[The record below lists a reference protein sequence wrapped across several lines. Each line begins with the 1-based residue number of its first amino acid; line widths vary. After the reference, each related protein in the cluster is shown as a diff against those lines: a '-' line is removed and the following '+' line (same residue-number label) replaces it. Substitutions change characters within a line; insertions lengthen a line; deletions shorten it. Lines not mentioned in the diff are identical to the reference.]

1 MLDLKPQNLHALC
14 HKLWSYFRYYLHQN
28 SASLTFVDFLPL
40 AEEIKNLQI
49 VCCFCCVFS
58 HDLSFENGSMIF
70 WTDDAI
76 KLWHKHCNSFSILIG
91 CLHCITV

>member
-40 AEEIKNLQI
+40 AEEIKNKIYKLF
-49 VCCFCCVFS
+49 VVFVVFS
-58 HDLSFENGSMIF
+58 VM
-70 WTDDAI
+70 T
-76 KLWHKHCNSFSILIG
+76 
-91 CLHCITV
+91 